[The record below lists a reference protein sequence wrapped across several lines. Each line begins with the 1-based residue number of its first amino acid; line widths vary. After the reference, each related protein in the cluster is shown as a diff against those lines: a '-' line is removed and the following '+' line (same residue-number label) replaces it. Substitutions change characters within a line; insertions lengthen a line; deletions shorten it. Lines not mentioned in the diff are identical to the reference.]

1 MRKRD
6 LTGYPLSPNQR
17 KEVEEYMNNHN
28 VSENEARYMLGYVP
42 GDIGHVTVT
51 EALEMVKE
59 ENPNVEL
66 TKETLKFYLDEV
78 MKKCAPKPNPKFAME
93 ILIKNMNEELVIR
106 PMTEE
111 ERKEWIDNLDGS
123 LLFRQHLTW
132 EEVRKA
138 CIRFLKLNDE
148 YCHEIEL
155 CDDGIDVLTFNK
167 ITDCKKTTLQN

>member
-1 MRKRD
+1 MYNKSMRD
-6 LTGYPLSPNQR
+6 LTGYPLSPSQR

-28 VSENEARYMLGYVP
+28 VSENEARYALGYVP
-42 GDIGHVTVT
+42 LDLPRVSVT

-78 MKKCAPKPNPKFAME
+78 MKKCIPKPNPKFASG
-93 ILIKNMNEELVIR
+93 ILIKNMNEELGIR

-111 ERKEWIDNLDGS
+111 EIKEWIDNLDGS

-148 YCHEIEL
+148 ICHEIEL
-155 CDDGIDVLTFNK
+155 CDDGIDVLTF
-167 ITDCKKTTLQN
+167 KKLEKYN

>member
-1 MRKRD
+1 MRD
-6 LTGYPLSPNQR
+6 VTSYPLSPNQR
-17 KEVEEYMNNHN
+17 KEVEEYMSNHN
-28 VSENEARYMLGYVP
+28 VTGKEAMYALGYVP
-42 GDIGHVTVT
+42 LDLPQVSITK
-51 EALEMVKE
+51 ALEMVKE

-78 MKKCAPKPNPKFAME
+78 MKKCIPKPNPTFASG
-93 ILIKNMNEELVIR
+93 ILIKIMNEESVIR

-111 ERKEWIDNLDGS
+111 ESKEWIDNLDDS

-167 ITDCKKTTLQN
+167 LEELQSKP

>member
-1 MRKRD
+1 MRD
-6 LTGYPLSPNQR
+6 VTGYPLSPNQR

-66 TKETLKFYLDEV
+66 THETLKFYLDEV
-78 MKKCAPKPNPKFAME
+78 MKKSSPKPNPKFAME
-93 ILIKNMNEELVIR
+93 ILIKIMNEELELR
-106 PMTEE
+106 PTTEE
-111 ERKEWIDNLDGS
+111 ERNEWINNLDGS
-123 LLFRQHLTW
+123 LLFAQHLTW

-148 YCHEIEL
+148 YCHEIKI

-167 ITDCKKTTLQN
+167 LEKHNQN

>member
-1 MRKRD
+1 MYNK
-6 LTGYPLSPNQR
+6 SM
-17 KEVEEYMNNHN
+17 EE
-28 VSENEARYMLGYVP
+28 
-42 GDIGHVTVT
+42 
-51 EALEMVKE
+51 K
-59 ENPNVEL
+59 
-66 TKETLKFYLDEV
+66 
-78 MKKCAPKPNPKFAME
+78 
-93 ILIKNMNEELVIR
+93 LVLR

-123 LLFRQHLTW
+123 LLFTQHLTW

-167 ITDCKKTTLQN
+167 LEELQSKP

>member
-1 MRKRD
+1 MID
-6 LTGYPLSPNQR
+6 VTSCPLSPYQR
-17 KEVEEYMNNHN
+17 KEVEEYMNNYN
-28 VSENEARYMLGYVP
+28 VTENEARYMLGYVP
-42 GDIGHVTVT
+42 GDLPQVSVTK
-51 EALEMVKE
+51 ALEILKE

-66 TKETLKFYLDEV
+66 TDETLKFYLDEV
-78 MKKCAPKPNPKFAME
+78 MKKCIPKPNPKFAME
-93 ILIKNMNEELVIR
+93 ILIKNMNEELGLR

-111 ERKEWIDNLDGS
+111 ERKEYIDNLDSS

-148 YCHEIEL
+148 YCHEIEI

-167 ITDCKKTTLQN
+167 LEKLQSKP